1 MLSLATG
8 VLFLSACGGGGG
20 GGGGSNNN
28 PPANNPPASVPENL
42 ADHALT
48 LEVPDED
55 RRQIHFHSGN
65 TWTETADGTQTQGT
79 YSYLRQTSGGS
90 AILTLHP
97 AVATN
102 ASTSLSMNFQSTTDG
117 TFTYTSGRT
126 GQGTFQLVQ
135 IDDLPNEPEPPDN
148 PPQEP
153 NDGLAPTALDG
164 RIMYG
169 TRTFTS
175 TGPVGQTHKY
185 VFVGQTFED
194 TDPPE
199 EAQGIYDWDPSG
211 DTARLVLNYM
221 SPSDF
226 QGDKHEL
233 QMHFATTQRG
243 TFTSTYV
250 RKDGTVI
257 TINGDFEFE

>member
-1 MLSLATG
+1 MAAASLL
-8 VLFLSACGGGGG
+8 LFSACGGGGG
-20 GGGGSNNN
+20 GGDDDSNGN
-28 PPANNPPASVPENL
+28 PPANNPPNNVPEDL

-48 LEVPDED
+48 LEVQDED
-55 RRQIHFHSGN
+55 RRQIHFHSGS
-65 TWTETADGTQTQGT
+65 TWTETSDGQQKQGT
-79 YSYLRQTSGGS
+79 YSFLRQAGGAS
-90 AILTLHP
+90 AMLTLHP
-97 AVATN
+97 SVATN

-126 GQGTFQLVQ
+126 GQGTFQLVR

-148 PPQEP
+148 PPQQP
-153 NDGLAPTALDG
+153 NDGLAPASLDG

-175 TGPVGQTHKY
+175 TGPVGQTHRY

-199 EAQGIYDWDPSG
+199 EAEGIYDWEPSG
-211 DTARLVLNYM
+211 DTASLELDYL
-221 SPSDF
+221 SPAGF
-226 QGDKHEL
+226 QGDKHDI
-233 QMHFATTQRG
+233 QMHFATANRG